1 MSYLGL
7 WSCIG
12 TNVKLGR
19 LEGLNKKGRFLSPS
33 TSLDTIVTV
42 EIETLSKPSHFY
54 FWQSKRSCCT
64 CKAPRG
70 STWRWDRALQ
80 RADEGHNNN
89 YGTTVYTEWCRR
101 CRRCLYLW
109 LGVKGKEGGVGQGG
123 DRAGARVAAL
133 PWGWAEVLPREG
145 VEGGFG
151 NHNHQNVNGGY
162 NIHNLCQ

>member
-1 MSYLGL
+1 MSDLGL

-70 STWRWDRALQ
+70 SMWRSDRALQ
-80 RADEGHNNN
+80 RADEGHNSND
-89 YGTTVYTEWCRR
+89 GTTVYTECGYGAESVLPLAWSQEEGRRCWTRRRSGRSSSCCTAVLKADRSAAEGR
-101 CRRCLYLW
+101 CRRWLW
-109 LGVKGKEGGVGQGG
+109 KS
-123 DRAGARVAAL
+123 
-133 PWGWAEVLPREG
+133 
-145 VEGGFG
+145 
-151 NHNHQNVNGGY
+151 
-162 NIHNLCQ
+162 

>member
-80 RADEGHNNN
+80 RADEGHNSN
-89 YGTTVYTEWCRR
+89 YGTTVYTECGDGAEGVFTSGWESRGRKEVLDKEEIGQELELLHFLEGEQKCCR
-101 CRRCLYLW
+101 
-109 LGVKGKEGGVGQGG
+109 GKVFGG
-123 DRAGARVAAL
+123 DKDTL
-133 PWGWAEVLPREG
+133 LTK
-145 VEGGFG
+145 
-151 NHNHQNVNGGY
+151 
-162 NIHNLCQ
+162 